1 MNDQEKKEREDL
13 ACRGIDYDLR
23 WCLRENPQ
31 GVFDINDIGKVLA
44 VWEGANDEEEWV
56 WILALKDPIF
66 KEHEPSEKHVT
77 PGNVTAEYLLDPLLM
92 AIPGEP
98 SKVLLGR
105 FVLLKGGCDYTG
117 WDCQSFAD
125 HAIALTAVSAI
136 NTLFEWYDKLSK
148 VVQNDREARHLH
160 TVHTELLRQLHGG
173 KKMTWRE
180 QRDLE
185 FGIGG

>member
-77 PGNVTAEYLLDPLLM
+77 PGNVTAEDLLDPLQALGEGGHGQVDE
-92 AIPGEP
+92 AEETRSVGPIDEHPGL
-98 SKVLLGR
+98 SGKGR
-105 FVLLKGGCDYTG
+105 QPIL
-117 WDCQSFAD
+117 
-125 HAIALTAVSAI
+125 
-136 NTLFEWYDKLSK
+136 
-148 VVQNDREARHLH
+148 
-160 TVHTELLRQLHGG
+160 
-173 KKMTWRE
+173 
-180 QRDLE
+180 
-185 FGIGG
+185 